1 MAREAQPTR
10 MREAL
15 DWALVAAPLG
25 VGLALVGLLTFL
37 GP

>member
-1 MAREAQPTR
+1 MAREARPTR
-10 MREAL
+10 MRDAL

-25 VGLALVGLLTFL
+25 VGLALVGLLTFF